1 MSLSSA
7 GLAAPAAADIAGG
20 DGDTGNNNNNKKKGR
35 YSGSNSKDAS
45 QDRRNTASYKH
56 KEVNHE
62 KLRLLAHRLERPMG
76 EMLDEALER
85 MFPEW
90 VAQLP
95 AEPRF

>member
-1 MSLSSA
+1 MPAPTPLTSEVAVSNDSSSPRRRSQPKASL
-7 GLAAPAAADIAGG
+7 
-20 DGDTGNNNNNKKKGR
+20 
-35 YSGSNSKDAS
+35 

-56 KEVNHE
+56 KEANHE
-62 KLRLLAHRLERPMG
+62 KLRLLAHRLDRPMG